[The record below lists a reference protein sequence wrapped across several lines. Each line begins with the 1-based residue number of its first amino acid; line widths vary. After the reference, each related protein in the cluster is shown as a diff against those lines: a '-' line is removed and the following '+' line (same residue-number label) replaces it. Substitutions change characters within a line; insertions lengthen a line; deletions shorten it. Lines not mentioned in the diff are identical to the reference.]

1 MIGGQQT
8 LGGSKTLYMGFE
20 NYEEDFPHRQWA
32 HHQQTLSHVLLRK
45 HWRNHLHVFGFLLSQ
60 KTWAWGADY
69 SSSTQEYLPRGCS
82 VLQSGPTLCDPTDC
96 SRQAPLSMG
105 FPGQEYWN
113 RLPFPPPG
121 DLPNPGIEPRS
132 PAWQEDYLPMRHQR
146 SLRHTEYD
154 TSINT
159 PQAGN

>member
-1 MIGGQQT
+1 MKIAPGRILDFLPLEWEFYEELRSATRPNKSSHFATQGAFSMIGGQQT

-69 SSSTQEYLPRGCS
+69 SSSTQEYLLRGCS

-96 SRQAPLSMG
+96 S
-105 FPGQEYWN
+105 
-113 RLPFPPPG
+113 PPG
-121 DLPNPGIEPRS
+121 SSLHGISRARILE
-132 PAWQEDYLPMRHQR
+132 
-146 SLRHTEYD
+146 
-154 TSINT
+154 
-159 PQAGN
+159 